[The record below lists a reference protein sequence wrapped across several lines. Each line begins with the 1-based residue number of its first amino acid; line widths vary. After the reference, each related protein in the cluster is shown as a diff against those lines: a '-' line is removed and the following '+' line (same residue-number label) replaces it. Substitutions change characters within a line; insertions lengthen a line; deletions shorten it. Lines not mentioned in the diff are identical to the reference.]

1 MRKKNKKA
9 WRPHHFTSRCRFCN
23 RGREKWLKVNFG
35 TNQLQVLASHYF
47 LQEGKKLKPISGVCE
62 LVPVWW
68 RPHRWVLQGSKQA
81 LIDWFFSPCWWHG
94 GIGQCSKA
102 LHHIFHYLILWIEH
116 SIHSLPTNIIMSF
129 TGSWTS
135 VTFELWSQPKSFL
148 LCRFGDFFCEEMF
161 FVVLRSIQYNHTYD
175 FRHFRHKGLT

>member
-1 MRKKNKKA
+1 MAESELWDKPVAGSRLPLLFARRKKIETNFRSLWTGA
-9 WRPHHFTSRCRFCN
+9 SLVETSPLSSSRRQT
-23 RGREKWLKVNFG
+23 G
-35 TNQLQVLASHYF
+35 
-47 LQEGKKLKPISGVCE
+47 
-62 LVPVWW
+62 
-68 RPHRWVLQGSKQA
+68 
-81 LIDWFFSPCWWHG
+81 IDWLIFLSMLMAWWDW
-94 GIGQCSKA
+94 SKA
-102 LHHIFHYLILWIEH
+102 LHHIFHYLIPWIEH
-116 SIHSLPTNIIMSF
+116 SIHCQPILSSSF